1 MYARTYNNITF
12 AQVLAGTL
20 RVLAA
25 LCVLFILCSCS
36 SDTTLKK
43 TDESTDST
51 DPLTF
56 TCQLTQDAQTRAATT
71 LTSDFIVSTYKAYAT
86 SEQQTVMDRYYVE
99 YKTTGSAWEGTNRP
113 YWDYTSVPGQY
124 EKFWD
129 YSHFP
134 YRFHAIAPN
143 TSSSRAAS
151 SPRSSSFLDHVTL
164 SATTLTISAPYHF
177 QTCLNGMVTPSAPEA
192 EPYVVAQLHRD
203 ADGKDHDLLAFGEDS
218 PTLNNSTTT
227 RHREVWLP
235 FHHLNAKIRFAVY
248 SLAPWASANSLY
260 ISDLTIKVTSTSF
273 TTAAT
278 GYEATC
284 EGLGTEASPFTSW
297 RVHPPYTGTAGFLG
311 LTKTD
316 ALSHLLHFEGGKD
329 IPGNDLRD
337 CQTQKTAF
345 FLQCQDGIMQ
355 LPQENVSMTVSMKI
369 YNKADGNLYQSFTD
383 VPIEYELDGT
393 RHTRHTW
400 QSGYLYTYYLVLG
413 KEGTSPDKLSIDFTC
428 TLTPWEDITGSLSTD
443 LEQ

>member
-143 TSSSRAAS
+143 
-151 SPRSSSFLDHVTL
+151 
-164 SATTLTISAPYHF
+164 
-177 QTCLNGMVTPSAPEA
+177 CC
-192 EPYVVAQLHRD
+192 
-203 ADGKDHDLLAFGEDS
+203 
-218 PTLNNSTTT
+218 
-227 RHREVWLP
+227 
-235 FHHLNAKIRFAVY
+235 AKA
-248 SLAPWASANSLY
+248 
-260 ISDLTIKVTSTSF
+260 
-273 TTAAT
+273 
-278 GYEATC
+278 
-284 EGLGTEASPFTSW
+284 TEAIF
-297 RVHPPYTGTAGFLG
+297 R
-311 LTKTD
+311 
-316 ALSHLLHFEGGKD
+316 
-329 IPGNDLRD
+329 
-337 CQTQKTAF
+337 C
-345 FLQCQDGIMQ
+345 
-355 LPQENVSMTVSMKI
+355 
-369 YNKADGNLYQSFTD
+369 
-383 VPIEYELDGT
+383 
-393 RHTRHTW
+393 
-400 QSGYLYTYYLVLG
+400 
-413 KEGTSPDKLSIDFTC
+413 
-428 TLTPWEDITGSLSTD
+428 SLSTEACCNSS
-443 LEQ
+443 L